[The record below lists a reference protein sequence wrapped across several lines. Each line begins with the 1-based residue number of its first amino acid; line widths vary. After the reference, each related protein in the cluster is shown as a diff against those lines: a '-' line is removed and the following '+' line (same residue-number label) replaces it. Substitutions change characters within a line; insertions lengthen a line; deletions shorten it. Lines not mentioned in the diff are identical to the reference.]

1 MTTRE
6 HQTAQGPFQTITLPE
21 EDFSKPKLRLVVTTI
36 VTVLVSVLIF
46 FDQLLG
52 LWPFGLYWSLFAV
65 GLIVC
70 CIAIW
75 ILLRW
80 DKRTRK
86 EGDETFLE
94 KWGDEI
100 GWPLMVLAFTLQF
113 LIPQIRPIL
122 FGAIIGGS
130 WFLVL
135 WNR

>member
-1 MTTRE
+1 MMTEDQSTTQE
-6 HQTAQGPFQTITLPE
+6 PFQRITLPDE
-21 EDFSKPKLRLVVTTI
+21 KIVKPKLRVYI
-36 VTVLVSVLIF
+36 AIIMTVFVGALIF
-46 FDQLLG
+46 IDQLLG
-52 LWPFGLYWSLFAV
+52 LWPFGYYWILFAV

-70 CIAIW
+70 CIFIW

-80 DKRTRK
+80 DKRNRK

-100 GWPLMVLAFTLQF
+100 GWPLMVLAFTIQF
-113 LIPQIRPIL
+113 LIPQVRPIL

>member
-6 HQTAQGPFQTITLPE
+6 LQTAREPFQTITLPE
-21 EDFSKPKLRLVVTTI
+21 EDFAKPKLRLVVTII
-36 VTVLVSVLIF
+36 VTVFVGVLIF
-46 FDQLLG
+46 FDHLLG
-52 LWPFGLYWSLFAV
+52 LWSFGLYWILFVV

-70 CIAIW
+70 CMAIW

-80 DKRTRK
+80 DKRNRK

>member
-1 MTTRE
+1 MTE
-6 HQTAQGPFQTITLPE
+6 DQSTAQEPFQKITLADE
-21 EDFSKPKLRLVVTTI
+21 GILKPKLRLYITI
-36 VTVLVSVLIF
+36 IITVFVGTLIF
-46 FDQLLG
+46 IDQLLG
-52 LWPFGLYWSLFAV
+52 LWPIGFYLILFAV

-70 CIAIW
+70 SIFIW

-86 EGDETFLE
+86 EGDESFLE

-113 LIPQIRPIL
+113 LIPQIRPLL

-130 WFLVL
+130 WFLVF
-135 WNR
+135 WKR

>member
-1 MTTRE
+1 MTE
-6 HQTAQGPFQTITLPE
+6 DQSTAQEPFQKITLPDE
-21 EDFSKPKLRLVVTTI
+21 EIVKPKLRLYITI
-36 VTVLVSVLIF
+36 IITVFVGTLIYI
-46 FDQLLG
+46 DQLLG
-52 LWPFGLYWSLFAV
+52 LWLFGFYWILFAV

-70 CIAIW
+70 SIFIW

-80 DKRTRK
+80 DKRNRK

-94 KWGDEI
+94 KWGEEI

-122 FGAIIGGS
+122 FGAVIGGS
-130 WFLVL
+130 WFLVF